1 MTVGG
6 IMTGAV
12 ALYEDAQAR
21 RLLDD
26 TAFIAAWRRLHGLS
40 QGATAFQGPQFAVP
54 WYQHY
59 EAEYSP
65 WLLTRRGIDGELIGL
80 LALAYDNRSGSLI
93 VAGGH
98 QAEYQGWLAHANCS
112 TIFIADAWRAIRAR
126 LPAVTLN
133 FKYLPPALPR
143 DAWRS
148 VTLRGLVEPL
158 ARGRPL
164 MRLDPERIEESLRKK
179 GNKSKLNRLARL
191 GEVRLERLRSAQA
204 LEPYFDQIIAY
215 YDMRQG
221 AVHDSCPFLTDAH
234 KRALHL
240 AWAEQPELLHVTI
253 LSVGGRLAAAHIG
266 AISRDTVHLG
276 IIAHSPL
283 YAEYS
288 VGKLQLLLLARHLA
302 QEGFKTFDLTPG
314 DDPWKER
321 FADEHD
327 EVYEL
332 RMFASAWARLRATV
346 PQRVA
351 TMAKGSARVF
361 GITPDRWRRWH
372 QRGRTRIGG
381 GISTPDTNECWRR
394 VGNAMPAEP
403 AGALA
408 VDAVGDLVLVPTPRT
423 RKQFLTSALTR
434 LEHKEHVYTK
444 VYGGRLRYCAW
455 SRQTEDPAH
464 GSAVL
469 LYDIQSFDG
478 EAVDT
483 LFEQNVALLKA
494 PVFVQVPAGAAKL
507 GGVLR
512 RLGFERTTSGC
523 APVSAISRAEQE
535 GRDS

>member
-1 MTVGG
+1 
-6 IMTGAV
+6 MTGSV
-12 ALYEDAQAR
+12 SLYEGAQAR
-21 RLLDD
+21 QLLND
-26 TAFIAAWRRLHGLS
+26 TEFIAAWRRLHGLS
-40 QGATAFQGPQFAVP
+40 QGATAFQSPLFAVP
-54 WYQHY
+54 WYQLY
-59 EAEYSP
+59 ENEYSP
-65 WLLTRRGIDGELIGL
+65 WLLTQRGTDGELNGL
-80 LALAYDNRSGSLI
+80 LALAHDKHAGSLI
-93 VAGGH
+93 VVGGH
-98 QAEYQGWLAHANCS
+98 QAEYQGWLAQANCS
-112 TIFIADAWRAIRAR
+112 TIFLAEAWRAIRAR

-143 DAWRS
+143 DAWLS
-148 VTLRGLVEPL
+148 AKLRGLIEPL
-158 ARGRPL
+158 ARRRPL

-204 LEPYFDQIIAY
+204 LEPYFDQIIAH

-221 AVHDSCPFLTDAH
+221 AAHDSCPFLTDTH

-253 LSVGGRLAAAHIG
+253 LSVGNRLAAAHIG
-266 AISRDTVHLG
+266 AISGDTVHLG
-276 IIAHSPL
+276 IIAHAPL
-283 YAEYS
+283 YAEHS

-332 RMFASAWARLRATV
+332 RMFASALARLRATV
-346 PQRVA
+346 PRRVA
-351 TMAKGSARVF
+351 TVAKGGARVF
-361 GITPDRWRRWH
+361 GITPDRWRRWRE
-372 QRGRTRIGG
+372 RGRTWIAGG
-381 GISTPDTNECWRR
+381 SSTPDTNECWQRER
-394 VGNAMPAEP
+394 NVMLAKP

-408 VDAVGDLVLVPTPRT
+408 LDAVGDLLFVPTPRT
-423 RKQFLTSALTR
+423 RKQFLTNALTR
-434 LEHKEHVYTK
+434 LERKEHVYTE
-444 VYGGRLRYCAW
+444 VHGGRLRYCAW
-455 SRQTEDPAH
+455 SRRTEDPTH

-469 LYDIQSFDG
+469 LYDIQSFDD

-483 LFEQNVALLKA
+483 LFEQNVALIKT

-512 RLGFERTTSGC
+512 RLGFELTTSGC
-523 APVSAISRAEQE
+523 APVPAISGAEQE